1 MTQLK
6 ILLASFFLLLSTQLH
21 AQDTT
26 PKPEL
31 KTGLKCVFFSPQVPD
46 ADLVQ
51 KGLEE
56 LAAKG
61 DQKSKDDWA
70 KLKELNYRA
79 QVPDWH
85 KESPLPPMHDRLPA
99 IAKKAGVSGHS
110 QVMLTLDPDKEKR
123 AAEIKAAL
131 SGPRFDLLALPYSRT
146 ILGELP
152 QFIEIMDQAVTI
164 NPKMQF
170 LIQIPSPLNIPTRDA
185 NTFKYATSKFHKA
198 VFEVIVKEL
207 RKRYPSNRIS
217 SAYYGLPATEM
228 KLLFA
233 KKELPGITSLVGEK
247 SVFLTEAGQPGPIL
261 ADLNAMFTLS
271 LIYDVDLAQT
281 DLKLGYEA
289 DLVAIAAKALK
300 HEAKHRPAGLDP
312 WKGDGPNIFTLE
324 TWERPWASTLPATK
338 KKGLKCFFYGHE
350 YFTQLADAIGP
361 VADKAGIT
369 DHKATTYITKN
380 HVYASPAYMA
390 AFIQP
395 DPPKPIEPDLK
406 LQALLNAGKIDL
418 LGLTYFQRD
427 TGRIEHYK
435 EMFDYVLAR
444 NPNAQLLIHFP
455 SAASPALRSLS
466 ILNREGDALR
476 AKFYA
481 TVVVPLRKAYPDKKI
496 HFWYSGRVSSEM
508 RRRFE
513 DGELPQV
520 YEFIGDRGIFSG
532 RAGYPGPFLQDLQ
545 ALILYS
551 LIYDVELPKSVPGLK
566 GKIDLNA
573 LAAEMIEMEKKKGL

>member
-1 MTQLK
+1 MNQLK
-6 ILLASFFLLLSTQLH
+6 LLLASFFLLLSAQLH

-31 KTGLKCVFFSPQVPD
+31 KTGLKCVFFSPQVSD
-46 ADLVQ
+46 QDLFKQ
-51 KGLEE
+51 GLDEE
-56 LAAKG
+56 EMK
-61 DQKSKDDWA
+61 
-70 KLKELNYRA
+70 KLTANERHDYVYRTK
-79 QVPDWH
+79 VPDWH

-146 ILGELP
+146 ILGKLP

-185 NTFKYATSKFHKA
+185 NKFKYASSKFHKA

-261 ADLNAMFTLS
+261 ADLNEMFTLS

-324 TWERPWASTLPATK
+324 TWERPWASTVPATK
-338 KKGLKCFFYGHE
+338 KKGLKCFFYGHQ
-350 YFTQLADAIGP
+350 YFTPLADAIGP

-455 SAASPALRSLS
+455 SGASPALRRLS

-496 HFWYSGRVSSEM
+496 HFWYSGRVTSEI

-545 ALILYS
+545 GLILYS